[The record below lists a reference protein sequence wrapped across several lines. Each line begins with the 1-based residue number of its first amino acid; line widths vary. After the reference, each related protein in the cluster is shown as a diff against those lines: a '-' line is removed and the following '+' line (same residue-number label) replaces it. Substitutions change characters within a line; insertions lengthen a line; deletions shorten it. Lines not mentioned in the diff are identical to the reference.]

1 MSLFTAPDYDGHERV
16 VFAHDRR
23 TGLKAIVALH
33 DRTLGPA
40 LGGCRMWPY
49 ASDEEAIADVLR
61 LSRGMTYKAAIAGV
75 KLGGGKS
82 VIVGDSR
89 SEKTPALLEAMGEVI
104 DSLDG
109 RYITGE
115 DIGTNPDDMATIKR
129 RTRYVTCLRKKDGG
143 YGDPAPMT
151 ALGVF
156 QAIRAGCEA
165 ALGTAEPKGLTVAIQ
180 GVGNVGFNL
189 CRLLHE
195 AGAKLIVADVH
206 KPSVEKAVAAFG
218 AQAVGV
224 EEILAAEAEVLAPC
238 ARGAVLN
245 DESLPRIRARVV
257 AGAANNQLAEDRHAD
272 ALAERGILYLPDYV
286 ANGGGLVCVAAEWYR
301 DPPDAVES
309 KVRAIFDTCKAILA
323 RAKQEGSSTGAAA
336 DHIAEERVRAAA
348 AQGTPAA
355 GA

>member
-1 MSLFTAPDYDGHERV
+1 MSVFTAPDFDGHERV
-16 VFAHDRR
+16 VFAHDRE

-49 ASDEEAIADVLR
+49 GSDAEAIADVLR

-82 VIVGDSR
+82 VILGDSR
-89 SEKTPALLEAMGEVI
+89 TQKTPALLEAMGRVI
-104 DSLDG
+104 DSLEG

-115 DIGTNPDDMATIKR
+115 DIGTNPDDMAVIKR
-129 RTRYVTCLRKKDGG
+129 TTRYVTCLRKADGG

-156 QAIRAGCEA
+156 QAIRAGCDA
-165 ALGTAEPKGLTVAIQ
+165 ALGSADPKGLTVAVQ

-195 AGAKLIVADVH
+195 AGARLVVSDVH
-206 KPSVEKAVAAFG
+206 APSVERAVQAFG
-218 AQAVGV
+218 ATAVDPEDILSV
-224 EEILAAEAEVLAPC
+224 EADVLAPC

-245 DESLPRIRARVV
+245 DQSLPRLRARVI

-272 ALAERGILYLPDYV
+272 ALAARGILYLPDYV

-301 DPPDAVES
+301 DPPEAVET
-309 KVRAIFDTCKAILA
+309 KVRAIFETCKTILA
-323 RAKQEGSSTGAAA
+323 RATAEGLSTGAAA
-336 DHIAEERVRAAA
+336 DRIAEERVAAA
-348 AQGTPAA
+348 KDAGT
-355 GA
+355 